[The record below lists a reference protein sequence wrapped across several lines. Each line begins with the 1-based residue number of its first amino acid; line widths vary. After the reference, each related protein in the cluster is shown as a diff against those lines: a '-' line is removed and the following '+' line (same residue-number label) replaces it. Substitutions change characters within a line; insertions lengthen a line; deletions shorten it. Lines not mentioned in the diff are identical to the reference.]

1 MQNNEEFE
9 MDKLTDDE
17 KKLAELISQMTD
29 EEFEEM
35 EKFVEAFI
43 DKREKE

>member
-1 MQNNEEFE
+1 MQNNEEIE
-9 MDKLTDDE
+9 MENLTDYE

-29 EEFEEM
+29 EELDEM
-35 EKFVEAFI
+35 KKFVDAFI